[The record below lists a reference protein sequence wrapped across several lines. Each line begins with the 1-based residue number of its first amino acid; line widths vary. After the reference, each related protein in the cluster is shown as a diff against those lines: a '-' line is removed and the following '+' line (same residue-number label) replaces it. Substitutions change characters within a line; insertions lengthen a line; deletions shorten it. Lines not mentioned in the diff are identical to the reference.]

1 MRRATGPGVVSL
13 LGSRTLAAT
22 RDVAGRPAC
31 HGSAMNLRCLVVDDN
46 RDFLQ
51 AARKVLE
58 SGGITVV
65 GAASSSEDALLQ
77 AKETSPDIVLVDIVL
92 GSESGF
98 DLARR
103 LTAATGPPR
112 AAVIL
117 ISTHSEEDFA
127 DLIAASPAIGFLPKW
142 KLSARSIENL
152 LRERGDGLQL

>member
-1 MRRATGPGVVSL
+1 MRQARALCPSSAHELLQLPGVSP
-13 LGSRTLAAT
+13 
-22 RDVAGRPAC
+22 GRPAC
-31 HGSAMNLRCLVVDDN
+31 HGSAMNVRCLVVDDN

-103 LTAATGPPR
+103 LTAATGPPG

-117 ISTHSEEDFA
+117 ISTHSEEDSA

-152 LRERGDGLQL
+152 LRERGDGLQR

>member
-1 MRRATGPGVVSL
+1 MRRATGPGVVSPSAYEL
-13 LGSRTLAAT
+13 LQLPGMLR
-22 RDVAGRPAC
+22 GRPAC
-31 HGSAMNLRCLVVDDN
+31 HGSAMNVRCLVVDDN

-103 LTAATGPPR
+103 LTAATGLPG

-142 KLSARSIENL
+142 KLSARAIEDL
-152 LRERGDGLQL
+152 LRERGDGLEL

>member
-1 MRRATGPGVVSL
+1 MRRATGPGVVSPSAYEL
-13 LGSRTLAAT
+13 LQLPGMLR
-22 RDVAGRPAC
+22 GRPAC
-31 HGSAMNLRCLVVDDN
+31 HGSAMNVRCLVVDDN

-103 LTAATGPPR
+103 LAAATGPPG

-152 LRERGDGLQL
+152 LRERGDGLEL

>member
-1 MRRATGPGVVSL
+1 MAGRLAWNGCVVS
-13 LGSRTLAAT
+13 
-22 RDVAGRPAC
+22 V
-31 HGSAMNLRCLVVDDN
+31 RCLVVDDN
-46 RDFLQ
+46 PDFLQ
-51 AARKVLE
+51 AALRVLE

-103 LTAATGPPR
+103 LTAATGLPG

-142 KLSARSIENL
+142 KLSARAIEDL
-152 LRERGDGLQL
+152 LRERGDGLEL